1 MKEKSN
7 KTKSAASNT
16 KSEKLEIENQLRIS
30 EEKHRMLFSKA
41 NDAIFII
48 KDNKVIDSNE
58 KSLEMFGCTQKE
70 IIGRPMYHFLPE
82 KQPDGADSIL
92 NFYDLT
98 LLALSGKSQFFYWK
112 FLRFK
117 GEQFDAEVSLNSFVV
132 NGETMLQAIVRDIT
146 RRKEAE
152 EFKNKSIKSYFEV
165 FNTSSDFIFVI
176 NESEYIID
184 VNKSAIEK
192 YQLIKEEII
201 GKTIKVLSDEKQN
214 NFSALKEYI
223 AEGWKK
229 QQQKFDWWGKTKN
242 GEIFPMEI
250 ILRHGSYFGKNVLIA
265 NARDISERLN
275 YENSLR
281 ESEERYKTLASSAP
295 VGIFQTDKFGKI
307 DFINQK
313 LKEISGVKN
322 EKEFGKEW
330 IGMIHPDDKGKNEAG
345 KPLSRNEINPKPF
358 EYRIINKN
366 KETKWIKAQFTWL
379 YAGDDEIAGLVGT
392 IEDITANK
400 KAEEEKLRAEIA
412 EATASFLENE
422 IAERKISE
430 SKLKETLSEREML
443 LKEVHHR
450 VKNNL
455 QVISSI
461 LNLQSSYVKDQYTL
475 SMLKECRDRIK
486 SMSFIHESLYQTKN
500 FSHVDFGDYLKS
512 LCSNLLYSYSVS
524 GRVTLNYDI
533 DNIFLT
539 LDTAIPTGL
548 IVNELVSNSLKY
560 AFPDNQKGNIFV
572 SLKRPKGGHNVLMVE
587 DDGVGMPSNV
597 NYKETDSL
605 GLQLVVT
612 LSDQIDGELV
622 LKKGKGTCFVIEF
635 KAN

>member
-1 MKEKSN
+1 MKKSS
-7 KTKSAASNT
+7 TKISSENT
-16 KSEKLEIENQLRIS
+16 VDQLEIEKQLRIS

-48 KDNKVIDSNE
+48 QDNKVVDCNE
-58 KSLEMFGCTQKE
+58 KSLEMFGCIQQE
-70 IIGRPMYHFLPE
+70 IMGLPMYHFLPE
-82 KQPDGADSIL
+82 KQPDGSDSIL

-98 LLALSGKSQFFYWK
+98 LLALNGKSQFFYWK

-117 GEQFDAEVSLNSFVV
+117 GEQFDTEVSLNSFVV
-132 NGETMLQAIVRDIT
+132 NGDTMLQAIVRDIT

-152 EFKNKSIKSYFEV
+152 EFKNKSITSYFEV
-165 FNTSSDFIFVI
+165 FNTSSDFIFII

-184 VNKSAIEK
+184 VNKSAIDK
-192 YQLIKEEII
+192 YQLSKEEII
-201 GKTIKVLSDEKQN
+201 GNTLKLLSDKNQN
-214 NFSALKEYI
+214 DFILLKEYFS
-223 AEGWKK
+223 AAWRKE
-229 QQQKFDWWGKTKN
+229 QQKFDWWGKTLKD
-242 GEIFPMEI
+242 EVFPMEV
-250 ILRHGSYFGKNVLIA
+250 ILHHGSYFGKNVLIA
-265 NARDISERLN
+265 NARDISERIK

-295 VGIFQTDKFGKI
+295 VGIFQTDKSGKVV
-307 DFINQK
+307 FINKK
-313 LKEISGVKN
+313 LKEISGLKS
-322 EKEFGKEW
+322 EAQFSKEW
-330 IGMIHPDDKGKNEAG
+330 TGMIHPEDAG
-345 KPLSRNEINPKPF
+345 KIDAGQPVTRSEVNYKPF

-366 KETKWIKAQFTWL
+366 KVTKWIKAQFTWL
-379 YAGDDEIAGLVGT
+379 YGSDEEIAGLVGT
-392 IEDITANK
+392 IEDITNTK
-400 KAEEEKLRAEIA
+400 KAAEEKLRAEIA
-412 EATASFLENE
+412 EATTAFLENE
-422 IAERKISE
+422 IVERKISE

-461 LNLQSSYVKDQYTL
+461 LNLQGSYVKDPYTL
-475 SMLKECRDRIK
+475 LMLKECRDRIK

-524 GRVTLNYDI
+524 GRVTLNYEI
-533 DNIFLT
+533 DTVFLT

-572 SLKRPKGGHNVLMVE
+572 SLKHREDGTNVLAVE
-587 DDGVGMPSNV
+587 DDGVGIPATV
-597 NYKETDSL
+597 NYKATDSL

-612 LSDQIDGELV
+612 LVDQIDGEIFLT
-622 LKKGKGTCFVIEF
+622 KGRGTNFVVEF

>member
-7 KTKSAASNT
+7 KTKASSGE
-16 KSEKLEIENQLRIS
+16 KGKKLEIESQLRIS

-41 NDAIFII
+41 NDSIFII
-48 KDNKVIDSNE
+48 KDNKVIDCNE
-58 KSLEMFGCTQKE
+58 KSLEMFACTQNE
-70 IIGRPMYHFLPE
+70 IIGKAMYHFLPE

-98 LLALSGKSQFFYWK
+98 LLASNGQSQFFYWK

-132 NGETMLQAIVRDIT
+132 NGENMLQAIVRDIT

-152 EFKNKSIKSYFEV
+152 EFKNKSIKSYFEI
-165 FNTSSDFIFVI
+165 FNTSSDYIFII
-176 NESEYIID
+176 NEQEYIID
-184 VNKSAIEK
+184 VNKSTIDRFG
-192 YQLIKEEII
+192 ISKEEII
-201 GKTIKVLSDEKQN
+201 GNTFKILSDQIRNDFAIFQKNINE
-214 NFSALKEYI
+214 S
-223 AEGWKK
+223 WKK
-229 QQQKFDWWGKTKN
+229 QKKFDWWGKTRK

-250 ILRHGSYFGKNVLIA
+250 ILRNGSYFGKNVLIV
-265 NARDISERLN
+265 NARDISER
-275 YENSLR
+275 
-281 ESEERYKTLASSAP
+281 
-295 VGIFQTDKFGKI
+295 V
-307 DFINQK
+307 
-313 LKEISGVKN
+313 
-322 EKEFGKEW
+322 
-330 IGMIHPDDKGKNEAG
+330 M
-345 KPLSRNEINPKPF
+345 
-358 EYRIINKN
+358 
-366 KETKWIKAQFTWL
+366 
-379 YAGDDEIAGLVGT
+379 
-392 IEDITANK
+392 
-400 KAEEEKLRAEIA
+400 AEEERLRAEIA
-412 EATASFLENE
+412 EANSTFLKKE
-422 IAERKISE
+422 IDERKISE
-430 SKLKETLSEREML
+430 EKLKETLSEREML

-539 LDTAIPTGL
+539 LDTAIPAGL

-560 AFPDNQKGNIFV
+560 GFPDNQKGNIFV
-572 SLKRPKGGHNVLMVE
+572 SLKSTKKGLNVLIVE
-587 DDGVGMPSNV
+587 DDGVGMPPSV
-597 NYKETDSL
+597 NFKETDSL

-612 LSDQIDGELV
+612 LSDQIDGEIT
-622 LKKGKGTCFVIEF
+622 LKEGKGACFVIEF

>member
-1 MKEKSN
+1 MKEKSH
-7 KTKSAASNT
+7 KTQASSAS
-16 KSEKLEIENQLRIS
+16 KGKKLEIENQLRIS

-41 NDAIFII
+41 NDSIFII

-132 NGETMLQAIVRDIT
+132 NGEKMLQAIVRDIT

-165 FNTSSDFIFVI
+165 FNTSSDFIFIV
-176 NESEYIID
+176 NESEHIID
-184 VNKSAIEK
+184 VNNSAILK
-192 YQLIKEEII
+192 YGLSKEEMI
-201 GKTIKVLSDEKQN
+201 GKTLKIIGDEKKTPYAVFQKKMKKAN
-214 NFSALKEYI
+214 
-223 AEGWKK
+223 EGSP
-229 QQQKFDWWGKTKN
+229 QQFDWWGKAN
-242 GEIFPMEI
+242 NNESFPLEI
-250 ILRHGSYFGKNVLIA
+250 IIRTGSYFGKNVFII
-265 NARDISERLN
+265 NARDISERM
-275 YENSLR
+275 
-281 ESEERYKTLASSAP
+281 LA
-295 VGIFQTDKFGKI
+295 Q
-307 DFINQK
+307 
-313 LKEISGVKN
+313 
-322 EKEFGKEW
+322 
-330 IGMIHPDDKGKNEAG
+330 
-345 KPLSRNEINPKPF
+345 
-358 EYRIINKN
+358 
-366 KETKWIKAQFTWL
+366 
-379 YAGDDEIAGLVGT
+379 
-392 IEDITANK
+392 
-400 KAEEEKLRAEIA
+400 EEKLRAEVA
-412 EATASFLENE
+412 EATTSFLKKE

-430 SKLKETLSEREML
+430 EKLKETLSEREML

-524 GRVTLNYDI
+524 GRVALNFDI

-539 LDTAIPTGL
+539 LDTAIPAGL

-560 AFPDNQKGNIFV
+560 GFPDNQKGNIFV
-572 SLKRPKGGHNVLMVE
+572 SLKRSKGGSNILMVE
-587 DDGVGMPSNV
+587 DDGVGMPSSV

-612 LSDQIDGELV
+612 LSDQIDGKIT
-622 LKKGKGTCFVIEF
+622 LKKVKGTCFVIKF